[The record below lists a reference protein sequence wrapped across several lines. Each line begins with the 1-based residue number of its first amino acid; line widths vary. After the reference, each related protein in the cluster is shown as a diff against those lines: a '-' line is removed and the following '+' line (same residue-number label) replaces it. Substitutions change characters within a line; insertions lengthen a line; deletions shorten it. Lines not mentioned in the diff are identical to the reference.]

1 MPNIRKSFSFRDG
14 VQVDQDVFV
23 VRGFNVGI
31 GTSVPTESF
40 DVRGTAK
47 IVGLVT
53 ASSLIITGVSSLTN
67 VKVGIVSITSGIIT
81 SSSSSGVV
89 TYYGD
94 GGRLSNLP
102 TSQWLDVDVGLGFT
116 SIYAQGFVGI
126 ATNDPRF
133 TFQVGGNP
141 NSGGRGVGISSSGDF
156 RASGILT
163 ASSFVGFGSGITLI
177 NANNISSG
185 TLTNDRLPTIDTN
198 KLPSNISISGIL
210 TANSLVV
217 DTSINANTITSKG
230 DITGIA
236 LTSRGLIGQP
246 SIDVWNLNVAR
257 NAEFLGITTLRHIVG
272 TSASV
277 GVGTFSQQI
286 HVGSGGTLFTASVTT
301 GRIGFGTGIPG
312 SDVQLIRPSN
322 ILVEVVGQSGQ
333 SRISIGQSV
342 GIGNSSAVLRF
353 GGVAKTFDISNN
365 DSGGINYYTHSG
377 TGVGLDTGGFKW
389 IYGKNNS
396 TILSLTY
403 DGKAAIGRDNP
414 ITNFDVVGV
423 ATITDDLFVDG
434 DVSILGGIVAGSGIN
449 RVSFGNGQYNLLNN
463 TNINVTTGIS
473 TVAGLRVIGVGSIGI
488 QTTTPITGFDARTS
502 TAMFAAIGIKTE
514 RITAELTVGGAAIFT
529 NKVGIGT
536 TSYPTTTSDQGIL
549 QVYSGGITIND
560 GALIIKGTTTAIGIG
575 SSDAP
580 ACALDMSKAKQ
591 QDGLPS
597 VLVPPHATNSQ
608 LTAMGNYYPPGGILY
623 NSQERR
629 HYYTTGDGSVWTSL
643 TGDWKVGDYGAWTSY
658 PVGIGT
664 SIPNA
669 KLEVVD
675 GDILLT
681 DSSMTF
687 NPVNNGGSIVGCSSI
702 RSQISYSGQFQTDDV
717 GQGSVII
724 ATNFVDAPYTFTNLI
739 GDTSSVTVGGGMSC
753 YNGGHLKVFDGAKV
767 GIGTTTNPI
776 ADLEVKGTVN
786 ITGIITASELINS
799 SSTLT
804 VGTGV
809 SISSGII
816 TAVNGF
822 SSGIGTAIRITTVGN
837 RLFFTVPGVGTTSL
851 QLF

>member
-1 MPNIRKSFSFRDG
+1 MSNIRKSFSFRDG

-31 GTSVPTESF
+31 GTSVPTESL

-53 ASSLIITGVSSLTN
+53 ASSLIVSGVSSLTN

-81 SSSSSGVV
+81 SSSLSGVV

-94 GGRLSNLP
+94 GGRLANLP

-116 SIYAQGFVGI
+116 SIYAQGFVGV
-126 ATNDPRF
+126 ATNDPRY
-133 TFQVGGNP
+133 TFQVGQNP
-141 NSGGRGVGISSSGDF
+141 NTEGRGVGLSSSGDVK
-156 RASGILT
+156 ASGILT
-163 ASSFVGFGSGITLI
+163 ATSFVGFGSGITEI
-177 NANNISSG
+177 SATNISSG
-185 TLTNDRLPTIDTN
+185 TLSNDRLPTIDTN
-198 KLPSNISISGIL
+198 KLPSNINISGIL
-210 TANSLVV
+210 TANSLVGTGTIFA
-217 DTSINANTITSKG
+217 DTIISKG
-230 DITGIA
+230 NITGIA
-236 LTSRGLIGQP
+236 ATARGLTGQP

-272 TSASV
+272 SSSSIGISTV
-277 GVGTFSQQI
+277 SQQI

-342 GIGNSSAVLRF
+342 GVGNSSAVLRF
-353 GGVAKTFDISNN
+353 GNVSKTFEISNN

-377 TGVGLDTGGFKW
+377 TGAGLNTGGFKW
-389 IYGKNNS
+389 IYGKDNS

-414 ITNFDVVGV
+414 LTNFDVVGV

-434 DVSILGGIVAGSGIN
+434 DVSILGGLVAGSGVN
-449 RVSFGNGQYNLLNN
+449 RVSFGNGEYNLLNN

-473 TVAGLRVIGVGSIGI
+473 TIAALRVIGVGSVGI
-488 QTTTPITGFDARTS
+488 QTSRPITDFDARTS

-514 RITAELTVGGAAIFT
+514 RITAELTVGGSAVFT
-529 NKVGIGT
+529 NKIGIGT
-536 TSYPTTTSDQGIL
+536 TAYPLTTADQGIL

-575 SSDAP
+575 STDAP

-623 NSQERR
+623 NSDERR

-643 TGDWKVGDYGAWTSY
+643 TGDWKVGDYGAWSSY

-669 KLEVVD
+669 KLEIVD
-675 GDILLT
+675 GDLLLT
-681 DSSMTF
+681 DSNIVF
-687 NPVNNGGSIVGCSSI
+687 DYPNVGGSIVGCSSI
-702 RSQISYSGQFQTDDV
+702 TSDLSYSGQFQTKDV

-724 ATNFVDAPYTFTNLI
+724 TSNLIDAPYTQTNLI
-739 GDTSSVTVGGGMSC
+739 GDESSVIVGGGITC
-753 YNGGHLKVFDGAKV
+753 YNGSYLKVFDGAKV

-776 ADLEVKGTVN
+776 ADLEVKGTVK
-786 ITGIITASELINS
+786 ITGIIT
-799 SSTLT
+799 ST
-804 VGTGV
+804 
-809 SISSGII
+809 
-816 TAVNGF
+816 NGF
-822 SSGIGTAIRITTVGN
+822 NSGIGTAVQITTVGN
-837 RLFFTVPGVGTTSL
+837 KLFFTVPGVGSTSL
-851 QLF
+851 TLF